1 MPTYNYTVAPPV
13 SRLDPIAAALVQLWR
28 LPPARPRSLTARGAP
43 GVNKQEWSGI
53 LCTLD
58 QSSDKPPG
66 GAQGRRVV
74 IPSAVARTK
83 LASLKNMP
91 LNASQDLTDHDRHT
105 VVGVVQEAW
114 IAGPRLMIAG
124 LLYDKNEGPLVARI
138 QANTSQ
144 LGLSWP
150 KPNTRVT
157 SRQLARSALSVNS
170 SRFLPCGQIA
180 VDGARTDLQG
190 VHNLRHREATLR

>member
-1 MPTYNYTVAPPV
+1 MVHNYTVPSPAR
-13 SRLDPIAAALVQLWR
+13 RLDPLAVAVLQSWHAPSVQ
-28 LPPARPRSLTARGAP
+28 PRTLAARGAP
-43 GVNKQEWSGI
+43 GVNKQEFTGI

-74 IPSAVARTK
+74 LPSAVVRTK
-83 LASLKNMP
+83 LASLVNMP